1 MQASSNERTQ
11 KQTEGQVMKELCV
24 RKYIT
29 FLLGGYVKSYLHIDL
44 LIADDNYTII
54 DDNLCRLLIAS
65 DGYPSGSCYLI
76 FHLSH

>member
-44 LIADDNYTII
+44 LIADDN
-54 DDNLCRLLIAS
+54 
-65 DGYPSGSCYLI
+65 
-76 FHLSH
+76 